1 MSTPVIIAVIAG
13 ISLGVTVIVVLLR
26 GAFQLGK
33 LVNQVNT
40 QDASI
45 TTLSGKIDGLEA
57 KHDARFDG
65 LETKYDARFDGLE
78 AKHDARFDA
87 LEARFDDL
95 ETKYDARFDALETKY
110 DARFDALETR
120 YDARFDALET
130 KYDARFDALT
140 AAINELRAEVQQ
152 TNRILVGLANHTH
165 DADGRTVFTI
175 PS

>member
-1 MSTPVIIAVIAG
+1 MSPPVVIAIIAG
-13 ISLGVTVIVVLLR
+13 ISLGITVIAVLLR

-45 TTLSGKIDGLEA
+45 NGLSVKV
-57 KHDARFDG
+57 
-65 LETKYDARFDGLE
+65 
-78 AKHDARFDA
+78 DA
-87 LEARFDDL
+87 LE
-95 ETKYDARFDALETKY
+95 TRFDALETKY
-110 DARFDALETR
+110 DARFDTLEN
-120 YDARFDALET
+120 RFDALENRFDALEA

-140 AAINELRAEVQQ
+140 ATINELRADIQQ

>member
-1 MSTPVIIAVIAG
+1 MSPPVIIAIIAG
-13 ISLGVTVIVVLLR
+13 ISLGVTVIAALLR

-45 TTLSGKIDGLEA
+45 TELSGKVDDLV
-57 KHDARFDG
+57 
-65 LETKYDARFDGLE
+65 TKYDARFD
-78 AKHDARFDA
+78 A
-87 LEARFDDL
+87 LEI
-95 ETKYDARFDALETKY
+95 RFDALETKY
-110 DARFDALETR
+110 DARFDALET
-120 YDARFDALET
+120 RFDALET

-140 AAINELRAEVQQ
+140 AAISELRADVQQ
-152 TNRILVGLANHTH
+152 TNKILVGLANHTH